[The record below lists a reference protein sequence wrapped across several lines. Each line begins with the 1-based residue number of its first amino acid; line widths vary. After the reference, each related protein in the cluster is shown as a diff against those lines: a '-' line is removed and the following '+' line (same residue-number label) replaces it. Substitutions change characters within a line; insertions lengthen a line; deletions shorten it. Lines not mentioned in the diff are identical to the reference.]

1 MQTWG
6 DVLIGS
12 FQQLWGGIISFIP
25 KLIIALIIF
34 IAGYFLKSYSRY
46 STICENP
53 ISPAPFGSFAPAQ
66 LGFVQPGLSAEWF
79 VAPGA
84 FNMPEEVF
92 IAPDG
97 GMLVSAVRGHTL
109 YRVSDEGD
117 VSIVAEKIPGGY
129 LGDIDSKGDVYLHNH
144 YNGEVMRISS
154 DGQITTIVQSS
165 EIRSD
170 CDSGFGLGPDGNFYL
185 ALNHCSD
192 KAALFRITLQGKITK
207 LADDIVQLQA
217 IRSTPDG
224 RLIAASWNKVYEIS
238 LSDYSLY
245 VISTISRAPFFK
257 GISPGG
263 LAVDTQGNIYV
274 STGSRSTSGE
284 VYRLDSKGKA
294 TLIANIPQNGLS
306 GIEWLPST
314 GEIVGG
320 QIRQGGLLAVGP
332 NGAIREIVPGNG
344 LVTPMGMAFSPCG
357 ELAVGND
364 DGGMMALVDPQ
375 GRVSWFFDYISF
387 TPPVS
392 FVEFAP
398 DGRLYTS
405 EAAPSLQPVRVA
417 SLSRGGQRL
426 RTFADA
432 DMPSGLARRRN
443 GAVIIAETGAGRI
456 TQVNPDRSKTVLAE
470 GLTFPQAL
478 ALDAEDNLYVVTG
491 MGGDKP
497 LPGHMS
503 TEGDTILRITPD
515 GIITIVTQSDW
526 VSALAV
532 SSEGDL
538 YATTPDSVAR
548 VLPDGATQTVVRG
561 VIQPMGLAF
570 DLTGNLCISDAQ
582 TNGILRLGGF
592 PQGTIQGTV
601 TDTQG
606 QPIAGAR
613 VQILSDWPIVAGQ
626 LVTTDEQGGFRI
638 RVAPRMYTVTISA
651 EGFKTQSLAG
661 IVAVAEKD
669 AVLEPVLEK

>member
-1 MQTWG
+1 MKKK
-6 DVLIGS
+6 I
-12 FQQLWGGIISFIP
+12 
-25 KLIIALIIF
+25 LIILIILIIVIIF
-34 IAGYFLKSYSRY
+34 IVGYFLKPYGKYPSGNYPS
-46 STICENP
+46 ICESP

-66 LGFVQPGLSAEWF
+66 LGFIQPGLAAEWF
-79 VAPGA
+79 VAPVA

-97 GMLVSAVRGHTL
+97 GMLVFAVRGQTL
-109 YRVSDEGD
+109 YRVSGEGA
-117 VSIVAEKIPGGY
+117 VSIVAEKVFGY
-129 LGDIDSKGDVYLHNH
+129 LGDIDSKGNVYLHNH
-144 YNGEVMRISS
+144 PNGGVMRISL
-154 DGQITTIVQSS
+154 DGQVTTIVQSP
-165 EIRSD
+165 EIRTD
-170 CDSGFGLGPDGNFYL
+170 CDSGFGLGPDGNLYL

-192 KAALFRITLQGKITK
+192 KATLFRITLEGKITK

-217 IRSTPDG
+217 IRSTPNG

-238 LSDYSLY
+238 LSDYSLHI
-245 VISTISRAPFFK
+245 ISTISRAPSFQ

-263 LAVDTQGNIYV
+263 LAVDTQSNIYI

-332 NGAIREIVPGNG
+332 DGKIREIVSGNG

-364 DGGMMALVDPQ
+364 DGGMMALVNPQ

-387 TPPVS
+387 VPPVS
-392 FVEFAP
+392 FVAFAP

-405 EAAPSLQPVRVA
+405 EAAPGLQPVRVA
-417 SLSRGGQRL
+417 SLPRGGQRL
-426 RTFADA
+426 QTFADA

-456 TQVNPDRSKTVLAE
+456 MQVNLDGSKTVLAD

-478 ALDAEDNLYVVTG
+478 ALDSEDNLYVVTG
-491 MGGDKP
+491 TSEYKP
-497 LPGHMS
+497 FPGHMPMQ
-503 TEGDTILRITPD
+503 GDTILRITPD
-515 GIITIVTQSDW
+515 GVITTIAQPGQ
-526 VSALAV
+526 VSALAI
-532 SSEGDL
+532 SPAGGL
-538 YATTPDSVAR
+538 YATALDGVTH
-548 VLPDGATQTVVRG
+548 VLPDGTMQAIVRG
-561 VIQPMGLAF
+561 LVSPTGLAF
-570 DLTGNLCISDAQ
+570 DLAGNLYISDAW

-592 PQGTIQGTV
+592 PQGIIRGAV
-601 TDTQG
+601 TDAQG
-606 QPIAGAR
+606 QPVAGAR
-613 VQILSDWPIVAGQ
+613 VQILSDWPIVVGQ
-626 LVTTDEQGGFRI
+626 LVTTDEQGGFSI
-638 RVAPRMYTVTISA
+638 HVAPRMYTVTISA
-651 EGFKTQSLAG
+651 EGFKTQSLVG
-661 IVAVAEKD
+661 IVVVAEKD
-669 AVLEPVLEK
+669 TVLQPVLEK